1 MIYTYTF
8 IYVFTENCLRTETPT
23 EAVGASNNPNFQAT
37 HRLVLGAKPWKVRKH
52 EWKCSQDCQNKKNVA
67 QFADSQAVEKH
78 ILRNHPDPVFNEFVC
93 IVCEK
98 KKTSPQQIL
107 DHIGQSVK
115 VGGHAIRGQ
124 AVQNKYLRAIKND
137 TKDIFR

>member
-1 MIYTYTF
+1 M
-8 IYVFTENCLRTETPT
+8 RTKTPA
-23 EAVGASNNPNFQAT
+23 EAVTSNNPNFKAIQ
-37 HRLVLGAKPWKVRKH
+37 RLMLGAMSWKVRKY
-52 EWKCSQDCQNKKNVA
+52 ECKCSQDSKNKKNVP
-67 QFADSQAVEKH
+67 QFADSQAVEKQ
-78 ILRNHPDPVFNEFVC
+78 ILRNHPDPVFNDFVC

-98 KKTSPQQIL
+98 KKSSTQQIL